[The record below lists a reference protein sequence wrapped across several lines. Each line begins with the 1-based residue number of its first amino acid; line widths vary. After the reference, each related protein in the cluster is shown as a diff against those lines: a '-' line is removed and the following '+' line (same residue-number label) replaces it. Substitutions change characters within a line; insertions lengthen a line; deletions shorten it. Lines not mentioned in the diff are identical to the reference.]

1 MRRCANYL
9 AEHAYRKVAY
19 NSTDYF
25 KERIMDLQKQK
36 PKGWEDD
43 VNLYS
48 QMINKQ
54 NAIMNA

>member
-36 PKGWEDD
+36 PKGWEAE
-43 VNLYS
+43 VNLYA
-48 QMINKQ
+48 QMIEK
-54 NAIMNA
+54 